1 VSSVRGAYI
10 FDLDGTLCDCTPRA
24 RKYLE
29 DEGRDWDAFYTHC
42 DEDDEIPDVCE
53 MLVALRSRGFDILFV
68 TGRRESCREAT
79 LKWLEQHFDK
89 DIARTEHL
97 FMRSAEDGFR
107 DDYVSKMR
115 NYNKYI
121 KDKWHVLGV
130 FEDRDQC
137 VRAWRDI
144 GLTCYQVADGAY

>member
-29 DEGRDWDAFYTHC
+29 DEGRDWDAFYAHC

>member
-1 VSSVRGAYI
+1 MSSVRGAYI

-29 DEGRDWDAFYTHC
+29 DGGKNWDEFYTHC